1 MRPDRVIEVLNSKSA
16 QDLLHSPLL
25 MRLAYLGPDSYPR
38 AIPIGYV
45 WDGRSFIVCTAEAA
59 PKVQALRSNPRVA
72 LTIDTET
79 QPPHILLVRG
89 RASVEIVEGVPPEY
103 LDASRKWIGPDQ
115 WDAFERQVRACTGAW
130 RASGS
135 LLSGR
140 SSSISKRL
148 SPSRCSTWS
157 PSLLRRYQH
166 SLRPTGATWEPPE
179 STAWASSCWLA
190 SIASTVFLAESST
203 RWT

>member
-115 WDAFERQVRACTGAW
+115 WDAFERQVRG
-130 RASGS
+130 
-135 LLSGR
+135 LY
-140 SSSISKRL
+140 
-148 SPSRCSTWS
+148 
-157 PSLLRRYQH
+157 RRMARIGITPEWAKLIDFETTFPVAVQH
-166 SLRPTGATWEPPE
+166 LVAQPAP
-179 STAWASSCWLA
+179 
-190 SIASTVFLAESST
+190 
-203 RWT
+203 

>member
-115 WDAFERQVRACTGAW
+115 WDAFERQVRG
-130 RASGS
+130 
-135 LLSGR
+135 LY
-140 SSSISKRL
+140 KRMARIRITPEWAKL
-148 SPSRCSTWS
+148 IDFETTFPVAV
-157 PSLLRRYQH
+157 QH
-166 SLRPTGATWEPPE
+166 LVAQPAP
-179 STAWASSCWLA
+179 
-190 SIASTVFLAESST
+190 
-203 RWT
+203 